1 MVLSIVPTGFL
12 IFFPIHVNF
21 SSSDLSPV
29 HLGSTA
35 LCPLDRPFLA
45 DFSVCLS
52 SFLSESI
59 PTCSAS
65 FSLAVCS
72 SSFCPPGAPHQWLT
86 SVAGQRTVYVY
97 VNDKTRPGINAV
109 LKWRH
114 PKSECCP
121 HPFSAVN
128 THNNKSILIQI
139 CVLLCS
145 YDLSWCLS
153 VVRSRAKGVLYVPL
167 SKTPLATFSL
177 LVLIEVY

>member
-1 MVLSIVPTGFL
+1 MWIFPLVTSLLFTWAVPLSVHWVGLSLLTSVFL
-12 IFFPIHVNF
+12 
-21 SSSDLSPV
+21 
-29 HLGSTA
+29 
-35 LCPLDRPFLA
+35 CQ
-45 DFSVCLS
+45 

-59 PTCSAS
+59 PTCSAF

-109 LKWRH
+109 LNWRH

-145 YDLSWCLS
+145 CYLSWCLS
-153 VVRSRAKGVLYVPL
+153 VVRSRTKGVLYVPL